1 MCELSTALMIG
12 GGILGGAGQISSA
25 NAEADAAKYN
35 ANQARNNALMADRQ
49 ARNIIDSGSREEQKQ
64 KALTTQLMAKQ
75 QATAAANGVDT
86 TFGSPLDHMVNT
98 AMQGAVD
105 ALTIKTTTYRQADD
119 VRNQA
124 VSYRN
129 QAALLTMQAKNSRTA
144 GMLSA
149 FGSMATAFGNAAV
162 NHAKLNPPSGDPTA
176 KAGDSGKS
184 GGFWA
189 NFLR

>member
-12 GGILGGAGQISSA
+12 GGLLGGAGQITSA
-25 NAEADAAKYN
+25 NAEAEAAKYS

-75 QATAAANGVDT
+75 QAAMAANGVDT
-86 TFGSPLDHMVNT
+86 TFGSPLDKMVGT

-129 QAALLTMQAKNSRTA
+129 QASLLTMQAKNSRTA
-144 GMLSA
+144 GMLGA

-162 NHAKLNPPSGDPTA
+162 NHAKLNPPPGGPTT
-176 KAGDSGKS
+176 D
-184 GGFWA
+184 
-189 NFLR
+189 

>member
-12 GGILGGAGQISSA
+12 GGVLGGAGQISSA
-25 NAEADAAKYN
+25 NAEAKAARYN
-35 ANQARNNALMADRQ
+35 AEVQRQNAVLAERQ

-64 KALTTQLMAKQ
+64 KAMTTQLVGKQ
-75 QATAAANGVDT
+75 KAAMAANGIDP
-86 TFGSPLDHMVNT
+86 TFGSPLDEMVNT
-98 AMQGAVD
+98 AMQGAID

-124 VSYRN
+124 VGYRN

-144 GMLSA
+144 GMLNA
-149 FGSMATAFGNAAV
+149 FASMSTAFGKAAA
-162 NHAKLNPPSGDPTA
+162 NHAKLNPSSGDPTA
-176 KAGDSGKS
+176 KAGGAGSS

-189 NFLR
+189 NFWR